1 MAKRPNSDIS
11 NEIWNS
17 YRRRNTLF
25 WTDSPQKSDRDL
37 RLARVGSII
46 SILLVAIA
54 ASAEIALLAWL
65 LYAIVR

>member
-1 MAKRPNSDIS
+1 MAKKQNSDIS

-17 YRRRNTLF
+17 YRRQNTLF
-25 WTDSPQKSDRDL
+25 WTDSLEKSELDL

-54 ASAEIALLAWL
+54 ASAEVALLGYL
-65 LYAIVR
+65 LYEIVR